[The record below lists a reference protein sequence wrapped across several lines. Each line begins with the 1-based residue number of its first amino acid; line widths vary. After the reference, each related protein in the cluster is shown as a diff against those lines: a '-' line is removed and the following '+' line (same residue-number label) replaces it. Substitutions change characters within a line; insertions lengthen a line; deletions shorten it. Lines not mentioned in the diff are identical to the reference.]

1 MITTE
6 TILKKIDWQEEEKI
20 DPEEVRKKIFLKFL
34 FSRRRKKLYDNRTQV
49 IEIFSISKAK
59 VFTEITISNF
69 AIGQI
74 LKKLPDL
81 FFRKLRFLK
90 IGISERWATT
100 ILYFAQCKMRGVG
113 TLHHQAI
120 LDIETIYKICA
131 CDLRRRSVFFPASVS
146 KFF

>member
-59 VFTEITISNF
+59 VFTE
-69 AIGQI
+69 
-74 LKKLPDL
+74 L
-81 FFRKLRFLK
+81 
-90 IGISERWATT
+90 
-100 ILYFAQCKMRGVG
+100 
-113 TLHHQAI
+113 
-120 LDIETIYKICA
+120 
-131 CDLRRRSVFFPASVS
+131 
-146 KFF
+146 